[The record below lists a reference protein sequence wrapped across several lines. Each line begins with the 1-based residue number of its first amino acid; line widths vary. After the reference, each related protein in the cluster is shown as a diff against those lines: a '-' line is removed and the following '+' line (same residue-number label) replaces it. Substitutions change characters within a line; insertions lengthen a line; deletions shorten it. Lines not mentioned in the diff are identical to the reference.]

1 MRIRDWLPVSKQI
14 SSNSLT
20 QNLLLVVYRTEA
32 ADLTS
37 NSHVKL
43 RVQNTCLC
51 LNEMLS
57 GYIKICHLLCTA
69 CDRKCILVLA

>member
-37 NSHVKL
+37 NSNLKQC
-43 RVQNTCLC
+43 VQNTGLC

-57 GYIKICHLLCTA
+57 GYIKIFYALLVTENA
-69 CDRKCILVLA
+69 FLFWHD

>member
-1 MRIRDWLPVSKQI
+1 MRIRDWLQVSKQI

-20 QNLLLVVYRTEA
+20 QNHLLVVYRTEA

-37 NSHVKL
+37 NSNLKQC
-43 RVQNTCLC
+43 VQNTGLC

-57 GYIKICHLLCTA
+57 EYINNFYALLVTENA
-69 CDRKCILVLA
+69 FLFWHA